1 MRLLSRYNRSLLL
14 ISGLGLLL
22 ISGLFYFT
30 FNYYLDRQIDQDLE
44 EETLEVR
51 NYAKNNV
58 FYRANNFE
66 DLVVQYKQVPSLN
79 GQRKLGDTL
88 FYNPI
93 KKNKES
99 GRYLSTDLFIN
110 GKNYRVWVIASKF
123 NRNEEVKSIFL
134 IIVLPVIFLLVI
146 VLLING
152 VMMKRMWLPF
162 RMLLAN
168 IQKFNIN
175 HKHPFEPINT
185 TITEFRQLNDAV
197 LELAKKVKSDYSEV
211 KLFTE
216 NASHEMMTPL
226 AVINSKLDTMLQ
238 FNLSAEEQSEILVD
252 LYRATAK
259 LTKLNQS
266 LLLLVKIDNSMPQPN
281 EEIEVDQL
289 INDKLEFF
297 QELITSRRLNV
308 NTTLN
313 QVKILGNSNLFEIL
327 ANNLLSNAIRH
338 NVEGGT
344 IKIELNDAEL
354 IVSNT
359 GYGQPLDENLVFERF
374 YKDPTSEGTGLGLA
388 ILKQVCGKMGYRLT
402 YTFSNGLHH
411 FKVMLPGNLENKLF
425 SR

>member
-1 MRLLSRYNRSLLL
+1 M
-14 ISGLGLLL
+14 
-22 ISGLFYFT
+22 
-30 FNYYLDRQIDQDLE
+30 DQDLE

-58 FYRANNFE
+58 FYRANDFE
-66 DLVVQYKQVPSLN
+66 DLIVQYKQVASLN
-79 GQRKLGDTL
+79 GQRELDDTL

-93 KKNKES
+93 KKIKES
-99 GRYLSTDLFIN
+99 GRYLSTDLSIN

-123 NRNEEVKSIFL
+123 NRNEQVKSIFL

-152 VMMKRMWLPF
+152 IMMKRMWSPF
-162 RMLLAN
+162 RKLLGN

-175 HKHPFEPINT
+175 HEHPFEPINT
-185 TITEFRQLNDAV
+185 TITEFSQLNDAV

-266 LLLLVKIDNSMPQPN
+266 LLLLVKIDNSLPQPN
-281 EEIEVDQL
+281 EEIDIEQL
-289 INDKLEFF
+289 INDRLEFF
-297 QELITSRRLNV
+297 QELITSRKLNI
-308 NTTLN
+308 NAQLKH
-313 QVKILGNSNLFEIL
+313 VKVLANANLFEIL
-327 ANNLLSNAIRH
+327 INNLLSNAIRH
-338 NVEGGT
+338 NVEGGAIN
-344 IKIELNDAEL
+344 IKLNQTEL

-359 GYGQPLDENLVFERF
+359 GSAQALDENLVFERF
-374 YKDPTSEGTGLGLA
+374 YKDPASEGTGLGLA
-388 ILKQVCGKMGYRLT
+388 ILKQVASKMGYQLT
-402 YTFSNGLHH
+402 YRFMDNLHH
-411 FKVMLPGNLENKLF
+411 FKVRF
-425 SR
+425 SSDKESK